1 MKLTVTSSNWFSLAV
16 VHDKQFYIY
25 VESGLSA
32 TSKELPSAFKFFMAD
47 QADRCETEAHTK
59 AKEDKCH
66 ALRELPPIHATQGR
80 QLGTSNCECE
90 PSWS

>member
-1 MKLTVTSSNWFSLAV
+1 MTSNFIFMEKVVSLPPARNYQ
-16 VHDKQFYIY
+16 VH
-25 VESGLSA
+25 S
-32 TSKELPSAFKFFMAD
+32 KFFMAD

-66 ALRELPPIHATQGR
+66 PLRELPPIHATQGR